1 MIYVEPNAGVTPVVQ
16 FIEAAQGQLLINNY
30 YLDDADVFRAISI
43 DVQKGVKVLVV
54 IAGNPYDLTENVE
67 KEKAALLRAGAVVHI
82 APPQFEDHG
91 GYHDFDHAKYAVAR
105 NGALIGT
112 ANWDFSAFTQNRE
125 YIYTTQSPAI
135 IRALTTIFTADFNGD
150 SAPDI
155 SLVAPDL
162 VVSPG
167 SEDPVVATIEQPGA
181 IEVET
186 EKLGTDRN
194 VLRALESKGSAAEI
208 IIPPDGAKPFILS
221 ELAADGVQV
230 RTISGIRMHAK
241 MIVGGKVA
249 FIGSE
254 NFTITSLKYNREIGV
269 LLNNS
274 ADMKTLSTTFQIDW
288 DSAQ

>member
-1 MIYVEPNAGVTPVVQ
+1 MIYVKPNAGVTPVVQ

-30 YLDDADVFRAISI
+30 YLDDADVLRAISI
-43 DVQKGVKVLVV
+43 DVQRGVKVSIV
-54 IAGNPYDLTENVE
+54 IAGNPYDLVKNVE

-82 APPQFEDHG
+82 APPQFEDHSD
-91 GYHDFDHAKYAVAR
+91 YHDFDHAKYAVAR

-112 ANWDFSAFTQNRE
+112 ANWDFSAFTRNRE
-125 YIYTTQSPAI
+125 YIYTSQNQTI
-135 IRALTTIFTADFNGD
+135 IRALTTMFRADFNG
-150 SAPDI
+150 APPPNI

-167 SEDPVVATIEQPGA
+167 SEDRLVAAIEQSGA

-186 EKLGTDRN
+186 EELGTDRT

-208 IIPPDGAKPFILS
+208 IIPPDGGKPRVLS
-221 ELAADGVQV
+221 ELAAAGVQV
-230 RTISGIRMHAK
+230 RKIKGIRMHAK
-241 MIVGGKVA
+241 MIIGSQVA

-254 NFTITSLKYNREIGV
+254 NFTTTSLKYNRELGI

-274 ADMKTLSTTFQIDW
+274 ADMKPLSMTFQIDW
-288 DSAQ
+288 DNAQ